1 MSTTSREAPE
11 NRETRG
17 HGVTEPSNDERP
29 GEMPHDVILAPSPN
43 LTSVQRLLA
52 HDAEP
57 YRQSRLVVGSN
68 NETIFAVTN

>member
-1 MSTTSREAPE
+1 ML
-11 NRETRG
+11 
-17 HGVTEPSNDERP
+17 
-29 GEMPHDVILAPSPN
+29 HDVFLAPSPN

-68 NETIFAVTN
+68 NETIFAVTNVIDHAGDARPDEGGTASHCLEHHPR